1 MNRKWL
7 FAFILP
13 GGIALLGIILV
24 QLLWMRNAIRVSQAR
39 FDQSVSEALSRV
51 ADKLEKKE
59 SLVYLDQGLELN
71 IAQLEEDIPE
81 PPGPEQQPAPPGKRL
96 RISFSGD
103 TLVWDEK
110 RMQFID
116 LGMDSFLLE
125 DFYFNRELEWLH
137 QSERSMRQV
146 LDSMR
151 RKYRNIIIPDIVNN
165 DPVQAFLKMTMPPP
179 PPLPPEPDVIRRNI
193 PSVENQTHEVIEE
206 RAQQVEG
213 KNLQKEVKKLNRK
226 VKKMQDAV
234 RQYVI
239 EVETGNIKIEKR
251 IDSVNLRQELDK
263 ALSDEGISLPYE
275 YGIMNL
281 EKDSLT
287 PLHSLNFNTELAA
300 SSYKHS
306 LFPDDLF
313 AKPGHLVVYFHGQKQ
328 HLYKSLSF
336 LMGASLL
343 FTMGLMLAF
352 IATVIT
358 LLRQKK
364 ITEIKNDFINN
375 MTHEFK
381 TPIATISLATDS
393 INNPRVIGDPEMIR
407 NFTRIIREEN
417 DRMNTHVEQVLQM
430 ALIDNRDLQVDLQP
444 LDVHEL
450 ISRSV
455 ENILLQVEK
464 KQGTVT
470 FDFSAGMFEVM
481 ADEVHLFNALL
492 NLLDNANKYS
502 AGSPRIRVSTHNQGN
517 WIIIGMED
525 NGPGMSREIQK
536 KIFDKFYR
544 VPTGKL
550 HNIKGFGL
558 GLSYVKAIADAHH
571 GKIAVHSEPG
581 KGSRFE
587 IWLPLT

>member
-1 MNRKWL
+1 M
-7 FAFILP
+7 
-13 GGIALLGIILV
+13 LGIILV

-39 FDQSVSEALSRV
+39 FDRSVSEALSRV
-51 ADKLEKKE
+51 AEKLERKE
-59 SLVYLDQGLELN
+59 SLVYLDQELELN
-71 IAQLEEDIPE
+71 IAQEAEAIPE
-81 PPGPEQQPAPPGKRL
+81 PPAPEKQPLPPGRKL
-96 RISFSGD
+96 HISLSGD
-103 TLVWDEK
+103 TIVWNDK
-110 RMQFID
+110 QWQFID
-116 LGMDSFLLE
+116 LDIDTFLLE
-125 DFYFNRELEWLH
+125 DFYFTRELEWLH
-137 QSERSMRQV
+137 EKDKSMRLV

-151 RKYRNIIIPDIVNN
+151 RKHRNFIIPDNMYQ
-165 DPVQAFLKMTMPPP
+165 DAVQSFLKLTMPPP
-179 PPLPPEPDVIRRNI
+179 PPPPPEPEVIRKKI
-193 PSVENQTHEVIEE
+193 LSEHTETAKEIEVRVQQQEE
-206 RAQQVEG
+206 KV
-213 KNLQKEVKKLNRK
+213 LQKEVKKLNRK
-226 VKKMQDAV
+226 VRKMQDAV

-263 ALSDEGISLPYE
+263 ALSDEGIILPYE
-275 YGIMNL
+275 YGIMDL

-287 PLHSLNFNTELAA
+287 PLHSLNFNTVLAA

-313 AKPGHLVVYFHGQKQ
+313 AKPGHLVVYFHGQRQ
-328 HLYKSLSF
+328 HLYKSLSV
-336 LMGASLL
+336 LMGASLV
-343 FTMGLMLAF
+343 FTLGLVLAF

-381 TPIATISLATDS
+381 TPIATISLAADS
-393 INNPRVIGDPEMIR
+393 INNPKVLQDPEMIR
-407 NFTRIIREEN
+407 SFTRIIREEN

-430 ALIDNRDLQVDLQP
+430 ALIDNRDLQVDLQS

-455 ENILLQVEK
+455 ENILLQIEK

-502 AGSPRIRVSTHNQGN
+502 ADSPRIRVSTRNHGN
-517 WIIIGMED
+517 WIIIGVED
-525 NGPGMSREIQK
+525 NGPGMSRETQK

-558 GLSYVKAIADAHH
+558 GLNYVKAITDAHH

-581 KGSRFE
+581 KGSLFE